1 MKKEEKKKVGR
12 PKLAD
17 IKLKRESILVILF
30 AIVCVSIIGVFSYK
44 VLKMEFVPSKVEGLV
59 FNKNIN
65 TCIFE
70 DNYIKCGP
78 NVTYMKYSN
87 DNKTY
92 KEYKK
97 DITNILV
104 EVSSKE
110 NLRVCYKNNSKKTIC
125 KYIK

>member
-17 IKLKRESILVILF
+17 GKLKKESLLVVLF
-30 AIVCVSIIGVFSYK
+30 AIVCISIIGVFSYK
-44 VLKMEFVPSKVEGLV
+44 VLKMEFVPAKIEGLV

-65 TCIFE
+65 TCIVE
-70 DNYIKCGP
+70 NNYIKCGP

-87 DNKTY
+87 DNKNY
-92 KEYKK
+92 KEYDK
-97 DITNILV
+97 DNSNIKV
-104 EVSSKE
+104 EVSNKE
-110 NLRVCYKNNSKKTIC
+110 NLRVCYKTNTKKTIC

>member
-17 IKLKRESILVILF
+17 IKLKKESIFVALF
-30 AIVCVSIIGVFSYK
+30 ALVCVSIIGVFSYK
-44 VLKMEFVPSKVEGLV
+44 VLKMEFIPRKVEGLA

-65 TCIFE
+65 VCIVE
-70 DNYIKCGP
+70 KDYIKCGP

-87 DNKTY
+87 DNKNY
-92 KEYKK
+92 KEYIKELSNIKVEISDK
-97 DITNILV
+97 D
-104 EVSSKE
+104 
-110 NLRVCYKNNSKKTIC
+110 NLRVCYKTNSKKIIC